1 MFEALLLGAALAAN
15 LDPSA
20 LLKTA
25 DAPRQAFLHS
35 IVRVRAT
42 TTEAGQ
48 PARSGEFDLYLGN
61 SDQQLVVFR
70 DKRNKGHKFLM
81 RGDKAWLI
89 VPGSAH
95 AIAVSPNQRMFGA
108 MSYTDIARVRLAQDY
123 TGSLRPGMEPCGE
136 PAQPCRVLDITASVK
151 STPYASGTLW
161 IDGEGLLR
169 KAIFAL
175 ASGKPAKE
183 ISYRYTETPDGKP
196 VPSGLT
202 LIDLLLPDKTART
215 TLDYLRR
222 QPAELPA
229 STFDP
234 VQQLK
239 R

>member
-1 MFEALLLGAALAAN
+1 MFKVLLLATTLAAN
-15 LDPSA
+15 LDPAA
-20 LLKTA
+20 LLQTA
-25 DAPRQAFLHS
+25 DAPRQAFLHG

-42 TTEAGQ
+42 TTEPGQ
-48 PARSGEFDLYLGN
+48 PTRSGEFDLYLGN
-61 SDQQLVVFR
+61 EDQQLVVFR
-70 DKRNKGHKFLM
+70 DRHNKGRKFVV

-95 AIAVSPNQRMFGA
+95 AIAITPNQRMFGA
-108 MSYTDIARVRLAQDY
+108 MSYADIARVRLAQDY

-136 PAQPCRVLDITASVK
+136 PAQPCRVLDITASAK
-151 STPYASGTLW
+151 TAPYASGTLW

-169 KAIFAL
+169 RAVFAL

-183 ISYRYTETPDGKP
+183 ITYRYTETPDGKP
-196 VPSGLT
+196 VPAGLT
-202 LIDLLLPDKTART
+202 LVDLLLPDKTART
-215 TLDYLRR
+215 SLEYLRR

-234 VQQLK
+234 TRQLK

>member
-1 MFEALLLGAALAAN
+1 MFEVLLLATALAAN

-20 LLKTA
+20 LLQSA

-35 IVRVRAT
+35 IVQVHAT
-42 TTEAGQ
+42 TTEAGK
-48 PARSGEFDLYLGN
+48 PPRSGEFDLYLGN
-61 SDQQLVVFR
+61 EDQQLVVFR
-70 DKRNKGHKFLM
+70 DKHNKGRKFIM
-81 RGDKAWLI
+81 HGDKAWLI

-95 AIAVSPNQRMFGA
+95 PIAVTPSQRMFGA

-136 PAQPCRVLDITASVK
+136 PAQPCRVLDITATVK
-151 STPYASGTLW
+151 FAPYASGTLW

-183 ISYRYTETPDGKP
+183 IAYRYTETPGGTL
-196 VPSGLT
+196 VPAGLT
-202 LIDLLLPDKTART
+202 LVDLLLPDKTART
-215 TLDYLRR
+215 TLEYLRR
-222 QPAELPA
+222 QPADLPA

-234 VQQLK
+234 EQQLK
-239 R
+239 H